1 MVENEACVRWFL
13 EHGADPNRRGA
24 RNATVLASAALFPS
38 TTVLEL
44 LLSHG
49 AELDPEALLSAMSHR
64 GQGGVPAMRVLIAH
78 GMDVNTPSRAHG
90 SPLHYAVYIA
100 GVDRTRFLLEKGAD
114 RSAKDILDQTPVEM
128 AKERMTMSKNAMTV
142 YEILSEQD

>member
-1 MVENEACVRWFL
+1 
-13 EHGADPNRRGA
+13 
-24 RNATVLASAALFPS
+24 
-38 TTVLEL
+38 
-44 LLSHG
+44 
-49 AELDPEALLSAMSHR
+49 
-64 GQGGVPAMRVLIAH
+64 MRVLIAH